1 MNAFTFSAIRG
12 VQAGRAYYVAMV
24 PLKILGRLFRYDD
37 AELPVKLRAQRDLNK
52 ARIPAIARYI
62 NDNPAE
68 YVLSAL
74 SASID
79 GAFEFEALEGQRSIG
94 ELRVDMAATILINDG
109 QHRRAGILEALRDRP
124 SLGDESIAVT
134 LFPDEGLARSQQM
147 FVDLN
152 QFGVKPARSLRL
164 LYNHRDDLS
173 VVTRKVIENIPLF
186 RDFTDF
192 SRSSL
197 PAGSR
202 KLFTYSSIHSAI
214 SLLIKEAGIGPEIV
228 DGDVNDDFCTEF
240 WTLVVR
246 NMPDWQAVGRRQASA
261 AELRRDTVHAH
272 GIALEAIALAG
283 ARIYLNQGERWRTGI
298 SALREIDWSRSNA
311 DLWEGRALVNGRINR
326 SRTSIQ
332 LTAELILRSVPQ
344 EVADVRMRLR

>member
-24 PLKILGRLFRYDD
+24 PLKMLGRLFRYDD
-37 AELPVKLRAQRDLNK
+37 AELPVGLRAQRDLNK

-74 SASID
+74 TASID

-94 ELRVDMAATILINDG
+94 VLRVDMAATILINDG
-109 QHRRAGILEALRDRP
+109 QHRRAGVLEALRDRP

-164 LYNHRDDLS
+164 LYDRRDDIS
-173 VVTRKVIENIPLF
+173 VVTRKVIKNIPLF

-202 KLFTYSSIHSAI
+202 KLFTYSGIHTAM
-214 SLLIKEAGIGPEIV
+214 SLLVKETDIVSGIL
-228 DGDVNDDFCTEF
+228 DGDATDDFCIEF

-246 NMPDWQAVGRRQASA
+246 NMPDWQAVEHRKASA
-261 AELRRDTVHAH
+261 TELRRDTVHAH
-272 GIALEAIALAG
+272 GVALEAIALAG
-283 ARIYLNQGERWRTGI
+283 ARIYLNRGERWRAGI
-298 SALREIDWSRSNA
+298 RALREIDWSRSNA

-326 SRTSIQ
+326 SRMSVQ

-344 EVADVRMRLR
+344 EVADESEQLG